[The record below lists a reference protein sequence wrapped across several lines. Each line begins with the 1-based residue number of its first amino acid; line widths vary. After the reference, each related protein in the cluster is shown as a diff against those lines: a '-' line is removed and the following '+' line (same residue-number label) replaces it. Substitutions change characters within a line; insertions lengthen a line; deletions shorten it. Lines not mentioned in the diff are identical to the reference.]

1 MLAISDW
8 SNKIMNTSFVHDIMK
23 MERENA
29 SLFAFSDWSNRIMN
43 TVYRH
48 DIIYQNEIAMWIID
62 KELGKW

>member
-1 MLAISDW
+1 
-8 SNKIMNTSFVHDIMK
+8 MK